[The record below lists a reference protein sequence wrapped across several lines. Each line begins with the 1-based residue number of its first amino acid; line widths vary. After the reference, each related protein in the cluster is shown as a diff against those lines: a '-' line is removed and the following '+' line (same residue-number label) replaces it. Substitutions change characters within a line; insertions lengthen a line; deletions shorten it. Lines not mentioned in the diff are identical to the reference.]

1 MQAVTPSPTSV
12 TVVGSFQHAV
22 GCPADWM
29 PACARTRLD
38 YDPATDLWR
47 GSFTIPAGSYAFKV
61 ALDDGWRE
69 NYGADAARDGHDISL
84 LLAVAET
91 VTFIYDHHSHWVATS
106 SAGSPHGNL
115 TQARAHWLARD
126 TIAWTGAASARC
138 SFQLH
143 ASPSG
148 DMRLAPDGVQA
159 ETTLAL
165 LCDPHGLSP
174 ATIAKFP
181 HLAGASALRIAE
193 ADLAR
198 VPELLRGELAV
209 SLTSCDGILLDTTAL
224 QLPGVLDD
232 LYATDAPLGVAWQ
245 GDAPA
250 LSVWAPTA
258 RRVRLRLYDGPR
270 DAAFQTLEMARDDAS
285 GVWSVT
291 GAASWRNRYY
301 CYEIEVFVRA
311 TGRVETN
318 IVTDPYAL
326 ALSTNSQRA
335 QIVDLRDAALKPTG
349 WDALKK
355 PPLNGPHDVVLYE
368 LHARDFSISDTS
380 VPDALRGTYG
390 AFGVREG
397 NGMRHLRA
405 LAEAGL
411 SHIHLLPVFDFATVD
426 EDPAQRSE
434 PDEALLRSYPPDSAS
449 QASLVSAH
457 RYRDGF
463 NWGYDPWHY
472 TVPEGS
478 YASEADG
485 GARSR
490 EFRTM
495 VQALAE
501 AGLRVVMD
509 VVYNHTYASGQG
521 ERSVLDRVVPGYY
534 HRLDAVGNVESST
547 CCANTATEHAMMGRL
562 MRDSLVTWAREYK
575 VDGFRF
581 DLMGHHMRADMVAAR
596 EALHALTPEH
606 DGVDGQKLIIYG
618 EGWDFGE
625 VAFNARGVNATQRNL
640 PGTGVAT
647 FNDRLRDA
655 VRGGGAMGG
664 LQDQGFI
671 TGLAY
676 EPNEWASGSAREQ
689 LHRLLVLSDQ
699 IRVGIAGNLADFPL
713 VDSNGHAVTGAL
725 VTYHGQSTGYSV
737 DPSETITYA
746 EAHDNETLWD
756 VIQIKAAHSATV
768 EERVRMQCLGLSI
781 VALSQ
786 GLPFFQA
793 GQDMLRSKSLD
804 RDSYD
809 SGDWFNRIDWTY
821 ETNNWGVGLPP
832 GKSEAVWPLIRP
844 LLANPALQVRREHI
858 LFAVAHFRE
867 LLRIRRSTRLLR
879 LGSADAVRARLRF
892 LNAGPNQIPGLL
904 AFHVDGAGD
913 AALATPFRRV
923 AVVVNAR
930 TTAQAFAAPEL
941 AGIPFALHPIQADSH
956 DQLVREARFDPAEG
970 VFHVPERTTAVFVH
984 PA

>member
-12 TVVGSFQHAV
+12 TVVGSFQQAI

-29 PACARTRLD
+29 PACPRTRLQ
-38 YDPATDLWR
+38 YDPGADLWR
-47 GSFTIPAGSYAFKV
+47 GSFTIPAGSYSFKV
-61 ALDDGWRE
+61 ALDDSWRE
-69 NYGADAARDGHDISL
+69 NYGADATRDGPDIPL
-84 LLAVAET
+84 LLPVSET
-91 VTFIYDHHSHWVATS
+91 VTFIYDHQSHWFATG
-106 SAGSPHGNL
+106 SAGSPHGSL
-115 TQARAHWLARD
+115 AQARAHWLARD
-126 TIAWTGAASARC
+126 TIAWPGAASARC
-138 SFQLH
+138 AFRLH
-143 ASPSG
+143 AAPDG
-148 DMRLAPDGVQA
+148 DMQIAPDGVRA
-159 ETTLAL
+159 PVSLDL
-165 LCDPHGLSP
+165 LHDPHGIAP
-174 ATIAKFP
+174 ATLAKFP

-198 VPELLRGELAV
+198 VPELLRGQLAV
-209 SLTSCDGILLDTTAL
+209 SLTSCDGTLLTATAL
-224 QLPGVLDD
+224 QIPGVLDD
-232 LYATDAPLGVAWQ
+232 LYANEAPLGVTWR
-245 GDAPA
+245 GDTLS

-270 DAAFQTLEMARDDAS
+270 DKGFQTLEMQRDDAS
-285 GVWSVT
+285 GVWSIA
-291 GAASWRNRYY
+291 GEPGWRNRYY
-301 CYEIEVFVRA
+301 CYEVEVFVRG

-318 IVTDPYAL
+318 VVTDPYAL

-335 QIVDLRDAALKPTG
+335 QIVDLRDPALKPDG
-349 WDALKK
+349 WDTLQK
-355 PPLNGPHDVVLYE
+355 PLLDGPHDIVLYE
-368 LHARDFSISDTS
+368 LHVRDFSISDPS
-380 VPDALRGTYG
+380 VPAPLRGTYG
-390 AFGVREG
+390 AFAERGG

-411 SHIHLLPVFDFATVD
+411 SHIHLLPVYDFATVD

-434 PDEALLRSYPPDSAS
+434 PDAELLRSYPPDSGS

-478 YASEADG
+478 YAREADG
-485 GARSR
+485 GARTR

-495 VQALAE
+495 VQALAK

-547 CCANTATEHAMMGRL
+547 CCANTASEHAMMGRL
-562 MRDSLVTWAREYK
+562 MRDSLVTWARDYK

-596 EALHALTPEH
+596 DALRALTPER
-606 DGVDGQKLIIYG
+606 DGVDGQKIFLYG

-655 VRGGGAMGG
+655 VRGGGASGG
-664 LQDQGFI
+664 LQEQGFV

-676 EPNEWASGSAREQ
+676 EPNEWAGGSAREQ
-689 LHRLLVLSDQ
+689 LHRLLALGDQ

-713 VDSNGHAVTGAL
+713 VDANGHSVTGAL
-725 VTYHGQSTGYSV
+725 VPYHGQATGYAV
-737 DPSETITYA
+737 EPTETITYV

-756 VIQIKAAHSATV
+756 VIQIKAARSATV
-768 EERVRMQCLGLSI
+768 EERVRMHCLALSI
-781 VALSQ
+781 VALGQ
-786 GLPFFQA
+786 GVPFFQA

-804 RDSYD
+804 RNSYD
-809 SGDWFNRIDWTY
+809 SGDWFNRIDWSY

-832 GKSEAVWPLIRP
+832 GESEAIWPLIRP
-844 LLANPALQVRREHI
+844 LLANPALRVRREHI
-858 LFAVAHFRE
+858 LSAVGHFRE
-867 LLRIRRSTRLLR
+867 LLRLRRSTRLLR
-879 LGSADAVRARLRF
+879 LGSAEAVRERLRF
-892 LNAGPNQIPGLL
+892 LNTGPNQIPGLI
-904 AFHVDGAGD
+904 AFHIDGAGD
-913 AALATPFRRV
+913 AALGGPFRSV
-923 AVVVNAR
+923 AVVINAR
-930 TTAQAFAAPEL
+930 TTPQAFVAPSL
-941 AGIPFALHPIQADSH
+941 ASTPFALHPLQADSH
-956 DQLVREARFDPAEG
+956 DPLVREARFDPAEG
-970 VFHVPERTTAVFVH
+970 VFHVPERTAAVYVQ